1 MRAPFRQGF
10 DKIPQCL
17 GIVGCTV
24 FARLDANYTD
34 ERFYT
39 YLNDASAKSY
49 TLLNTGFGYRFDSLG
64 MFQQLTVQADVTN
77 LADKK
82 YIGSIGTNGF
92 GVTDPTGSM
101 QTLLRGAPRQFFISA
116 KARF

>member
-92 GVTDPTGSM
+92 GVSSPRR
-101 QTLLRGAPRQFFISA
+101 RGFDSA
-116 KARF
+116 R